1 MKPHRVFL
9 SVVVLVLLFSFL
21 PNFARAQD
29 PIEDAAPAYPQAAL
43 PQGGEIE
50 AALVTSIPVQG
61 YLTDAGDTPLSGS
74 HQVRLALYNLESGG
88 SPLCQQTN
96 TVTVD
101 QGLFFTVLT
110 GCADTVFNGQQLYL
124 GVKVGSDAEMT
135 GRQPVYAV
143 PYARS
148 VRPGAIINQ
157 TNTALRGLTVQS
169 AGSGPAGTALW
180 VENVNATSGI
190 GLWASAA
197 GNDATILASNTGT
210 GALYK
215 GFGSDGGEDEF
226 RVNNNGSIET
236 KADSYIFV
244 PGSAFIKDSNTD
256 TTRWEI
262 AANGGAILYRGSTAG
277 TKSVIVPL
285 TIPNQLYGRAVK
297 VESVTVYY
305 KVYNSSNGYIT
316 MVYLTKSTDADSL
329 VDLVADATDRTSTAA
344 TDFTLVPTANNVLGP
359 NEGLILE
366 LQLSFA
372 DDAAWVLIGG
382 VRVQLGHHG
391 LY

>member
-1 MKPHRVFL
+1 MKPRG
-9 SVVVLVLLFSFL
+9 LVLRGLMLVLSFSL
-21 PNFARAQD
+21 LSTFARAQD
-29 PIEDAAPAYPQAAL
+29 PIGDPA
-43 PQGGEIE
+43 PQGAEIE

-61 YLTDAGDTPLSGS
+61 YLTDASGAPLSGS
-74 HQVRLALYNLESGG
+74 HQVTLALYSLESGG

-96 TVTVD
+96 AVTVD
-101 QGLFFTVLT
+101 RGLFATVLT

-124 GVKVGSDAEMT
+124 GVKVGADAEMT

-157 TNTALRGLTVQS
+157 TNTALRALTVQS

-180 VENVNATSGI
+180 VENTNATSGI
-190 GLWASAA
+190 GLWASAS
-197 GNDATILASNTGT
+197 GIDATIIASNTGT

-244 PGSAFIKDSNTD
+244 PGSAFIKNSNAD
-256 TTRWEI
+256 TTRWDI
-262 AANGGAILYRGSTAG
+262 ASNGGAILYRGAAAG
-277 TKSVIVPL
+277 TKSVIYPL
-285 TIPNQLYGRAVK
+285 TLPTQLYGRAVK

-305 KVYNSSNGYIT
+305 KVLNSSNGYIT

-329 VDLVADATDRTSTAA
+329 VDLVADATDRTSTTA
-344 TDFTLVPTANNVLGP
+344 TSFTLVPTANNVLGP
-359 NEGLILE
+359 NEGLVLE
-366 LQLSFA
+366 LHFNFA
-372 DDAAWVLIGG
+372 DDAAWVLISG